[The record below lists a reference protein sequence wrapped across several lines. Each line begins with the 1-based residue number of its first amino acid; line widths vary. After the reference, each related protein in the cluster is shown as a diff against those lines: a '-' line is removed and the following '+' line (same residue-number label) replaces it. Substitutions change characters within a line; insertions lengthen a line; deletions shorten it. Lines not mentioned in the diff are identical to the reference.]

1 MIKFINNLPKL
12 THEQIK
18 TKEEICNKSS
28 VRDNFTVQR
37 CPLMENFEN
46 IESSIYSS
54 KLTKGVILE
63 PINKPVNIM
72 LHTGLFASNKSL
84 TAVTNDNNN
93 EPDGI
98 TSQMLPKIHG
108 ITKDIDDD
116 DDKSLLPREFTP
128 DTMTKIYV
136 GSLSIVG
143 LFILF
148 RIVKKTM

>member
-1 MIKFINNLPKL
+1 
-12 THEQIK
+12 
-18 TKEEICNKSS
+18 
-28 VRDNFTVQR
+28 
-37 CPLMENFEN
+37 MENFEN